1 MAKLKNAQKGLLMVL
16 ISGTV
21 FGALPGVVKY
31 CASQGVT
38 SVTMIVFRFA
48 AVALFLLPAAIKQK
62 TTFVLYRKYFLKLF
76 IISAFGAA
84 TPIFLFWS
92 YDFLPT
98 GVSTTVHF
106 LYPTVVMLLCILF
119 FRERPN
125 AVKLF
130 CVALCV
136 IGVLLMLD
144 LSGASVSVRGMIIA
158 FTSGVMWAA
167 HIVLLDKYRIPGAT
181 TEQMTFIISVNNII
195 LTAAYGFIKGEM
207 RLDMTP
213 TGLLSLIVS
222 SLIIGILGE
231 MFFLFGV
238 RKADAQTAAIAGTL
252 EPIVSIAVGI
262 LFLHETVTLRTGIG
276 SVLILSA
283 VVLIAIYGGRGS
295 EKAQK

>member
-1 MAKLKNAQKGLLMVL
+1 MVL

-21 FGALPGVVKY
+21 FGLLPGVVKL
-31 CASQGVT
+31 CLSQGVT
-38 SVTMIVFRFA
+38 TVMMIVFRFT
-48 AVALFLLPAAIKQK
+48 AVSLFLLPAAIKQK
-62 TTFVLYRKYFLKLF
+62 TTFALYKKHFLKLF

-119 FRERPN
+119 FKERPN
-125 AVKLF
+125 AVKLI
-130 CVALCV
+130 CVAFCV

-144 LSGASVSVRGMIIA
+144 LSGASINVKGMLIA
-158 FTSGVMWAA
+158 FTSGVLWAA

-181 TEQMTFIISVNNII
+181 TEQLTFIISVNNIVM
-195 LTAAYGFIKGEM
+195 TAAYGLIKGEM
-207 RLDMTP
+207 RFEMTP
-213 TGLLSLIVS
+213 TGLLWLIVS

-262 LFLHETVTLRTGIG
+262 LFLHETVTLKTGIG
-276 SVLILSA
+276 SVLILTA
-283 VVLIAIYGGRGS
+283 VVLIAIYGSAKS
-295 EKAQK
+295 EKAQQ